1 MLYLGVDI
9 GKNSHVASMMDSSS
23 RMIFKGFSFSNT
35 VDGGESLLNK
45 LSEYAV
51 SEIKIGLEAT
61 GHYWLSV
68 YSFLIEKGYVVHVI
82 NPILTD
88 GWRKGT
94 EIRKRK
100 TDTIDSVLIAD
111 LIRYGN
117 FVETHLSDETM
128 LSLRNLCRFRGY
140 LVDSVSDLKRKVIC
154 VLDQVFPEY
163 QLVFQNVFGTSSKEL
178 LLQFSN
184 PMELE
189 ELSVKSLA
197 DLLAKLSR
205 QKIGY
210 DKAEKLSE
218 FAKKSFGVA
227 FCRDSFTFQLK
238 AMLEQMK
245 FIEQQIADTEKEIKT
260 LLKQTESFI
269 TTISGIG
276 FVTGATILSEIGDI
290 HKFDSPNKL
299 VAYAGIDA
307 SVRQSGEFEGS
318 QNKMSKRGSPYLRK
332 ALFQAALVASTGRN
346 PDPELRN
353 FYLKKIAE
361 GKHHLTAT
369 GAVARKLCYIIYT
382 ILKEN
387 RPYIK
392 H

>member
-9 GKNSHVASMMDSSS
+9 GKNSHVASLMDDAGKVV
-23 RMIFKGFSFSNT
+23 FKGFSFPNT
-35 VDGGESLLNK
+35 TDGGGHLLAK
-45 LSEYAV
+45 LSTYPV
-51 SEIKIGLEAT
+51 SEIEVGLEAT
-61 GHYWLSV
+61 GHYWLAA
-68 YSFLIEKGYVVHVI
+68 YSFLIENGFVVHVI

-88 GWRKGT
+88 GWRKGV

-111 LIRYGN
+111 LIRYGD

-128 LSLRNLCRFRGY
+128 LSMRNLCRFRGY
-140 LVDSVSDLKRKVIC
+140 LVESVSDLKRKIIC

-163 QLVFQNVFGTSSKEL
+163 QLVFKQVFGSTSKEL
-178 LLQFSN
+178 LLQFST
-184 PMELE
+184 PLDLE
-189 ELSVKSLA
+189 TLSVASLA
-197 DLLAKLSR
+197 ELLAKLSR

-210 DKAEKLSE
+210 DKAEKLSM
-218 FAKKSFGVA
+218 FAAKSFGVT

-245 FIEQQIADTEKEIKT
+245 FIEKQIADTEKEIKA
-260 LLKQTESFI
+260 LLKKTNSTI
-269 TTISGIG
+269 TTIPGIG
-276 FVTGATILSEIGDI
+276 IINGAVILSEIGDI
-290 HKFDSPNKL
+290 SKFDSPNKL

-307 SVRQSGEFEGS
+307 SVRQSGEFAGN

-332 ALFQAALVASTGRN
+332 ALFQSALVAEFN
-346 PDPELRN
+346 DPNLSA
-353 FYLKKIAE
+353 FYQKKIAE
-361 GKHHLTAT
+361 GKHHLTCT
-369 GAVARKLCYIIYT
+369 GAVARKLCYIIYA

-392 H
+392 